1 MYLLGRIMDSKGAN
15 TMIVE
20 LPKGCIGLM
29 PIFKTEEDAKKDGN
43 HSTVVY
49 ELEELS

>member
-1 MYLLGRIMDSKGAN
+1 MSSEDAN
-15 TMIVE
+15 VMVVE

-29 PIFKTEEDAKKDGN
+29 PIFETEEDAKKDGN